1 MGDDDDRLSWSE
13 LQRRALLAGVPAT
26 LPRGE
31 LEERLDVDGDED
43 NAEEPRLQADGGVA
57 AAPEADDPDPE
68 VRLDAA
74 REEIHAAL
82 ADLDE
87 DDGTIRVADGIFVS
101 ARDDRVT
108 VEMDGT
114 AHEFDREFA
123 TLLGMCIYVAAAR

>member
-31 LEERLDVDGDED
+31 LEERLDVDED
-43 NAEEPRLQADGGVA
+43 DAEEPRLQADGGVA

-68 VRLDAA
+68 ARLDAA
-74 REEIHAAL
+74 REEIRAAL
-82 ADLDE
+82 ADLDV
-87 DDGTIRVADGIFVS
+87 DDGTIRVADGISVS
-101 ARDDRVT
+101 AHGDRVT
-108 VEMDGT
+108 VEIDGSV
-114 AHEFDREFA
+114 HEFDREFA